1 MGYIL
6 WNIHIKAS
14 QVKMNSSPNNWVWHR
29 FFRWHRWLLLL
40 IEKFSTLELQKSES
54 LFSSIRGSWSGYFL
68 CPLYEVGRTCRILI
82 LCRRSYLQLPTVF
95 FFKPKENPIFFC
107 LFSLHFSSFNFY
119 SKQLKSISH
128 GRVFSFHWL
137 ITSHKKHKMYMLQT

>member
-95 FFKPKENPIFFC
+95 FFLNLKKVQYFFAC
-107 LFSLHFSSFNFY
+107 FLFIS
-119 SKQLKSISH
+119 QVSISIPNSWRAFPM
-128 GRVFSFHWL
+128 GGSFHS
-137 ITSHKKHKMYMLQT
+137 TD